1 MSRLHPVSPTKLL
14 RALEKFGF
22 QKIRSSG
29 SHIVM
34 RNKDGRWLTIPVHKG
49 KDVSKGILK
58 KILKDA
64 KIHWEELEK
73 LL

>member
-14 RALEKFGF
+14 RALEKLGF
-22 QKIRSSG
+22 KKIRSSG

-34 RNKDGRWLTIPVHKG
+34 KNKDGRWLTIPVHKG
-49 KDVSKGILK
+49 RDVSKGILK
-58 KILKDA
+58 KILKD
-64 KIHWEELEK
+64 IGMHWEELEK